1 MFRLNFR
8 NKPNTWPAFVDL
20 FSNLVI
26 ILIFLLIVFVFLWT
40 TTSVFNKK
48 AGVQTIAD
56 LKQMN
61 ADQVAQIKQMTA
73 DNEEAMRLLIQ
84 ARAELLSNQD
94 EIDSKNLSMI
104 DIINAYENEVSKIKA
119 SDDAARREV
128 ADLREQLTQTIA
140 IKDQLAELE
149 EQRRELQEKMQ
160 EQVNL
165 QQELL
170 AAQETE
176 MASQREKL
184 DAQNQQIDAQNKQ
197 MAEQQEKMNAQQ
209 EQMSTQQAKMN
220 EQETEMAKYTAEL
233 QRLNA
238 ALGAA
243 DQQLLAQQVKYIEM
257 SNNLNKALADKV
269 AELQDMRE
277 YQSEF
282 YRAVK
287 TALGDLESIEADG
300 DRFIVQSD
308 ILFPTGAYKLSAAG
322 KKQLR
327 IISAVIKE
335 MENKIPSEIEWII
348 RVDGHTDN
356 KPVVAGN
363 RAYSNNME
371 LSLLRATAVVNELVR
386 DGVQR
391 KRLVPT
397 GFGDMYPFA
406 PNTDKTNMQK
416 NRRIELKLTNK

>member
-56 LKQMN
+56 LKQIN
-61 ADQVAQIKQMTA
+61 AAQVAQINQMNA

-94 EIDSKNLSMI
+94 EIDSQNLSMI
-104 DIINAYENEVSKIKA
+104 DVINAYENEVSKVKA

-128 ADLREQLTQTIA
+128 ASLREQLEQANA
-140 IKDQLAELE
+140 IKEQLAELE
-149 EQRRELQEKMQ
+149 KQRRELQEQMQ
-160 EQVNL
+160 KQVNV
-165 QQELL
+165 QQELIGL
-170 AAQETE
+170 QETE
-176 MASQREKL
+176 MNAQAEKL
-184 DAQNQQIDAQNKQ
+184 
-197 MAEQQEKMNAQQ
+197 NAL
-209 EQMSTQQAKMN
+209 ES
-220 EQETEMAKYTAEL
+220 EMAKYTAEL
-233 QRLNA
+233 ERLNA

-243 DQQLLAQQVKYIEM
+243 DQELLSQQAKYIEM

-287 TALGDLESIEADG
+287 IALGDTESVMADG

-308 ILFPTGAYKLSAAG
+308 ILFPTGSYKLSDAG
-322 KKQLR
+322 KKQLKL
-327 IISAVIKE
+327 ISDVIKD
-335 MENKIPSEIEWII
+335 MEKKIPSDIEWII

-356 KPVVAGN
+356 KPVVPGN

-386 DGVQR
+386 DGVAR

-406 PNTDKTNMQK
+406 PNTDKANMQK

>member
-26 ILIFLLIVFVFLWT
+26 ILIFLLIIFVFLWT

-48 AGVQTIAD
+48 AGVRTIAD

-61 ADQVAQIKQMTA
+61 AEQTAQIRQMNA

-94 EIDSKNLSMI
+94 EIDSQNLSMI
-104 DIINAYENEVSKIKA
+104 DIINAYENEVSKVKA

-128 ADLREQLTQTIA
+128 EALREQLEQTIA
-140 IKDQLAELE
+140 VKEQLAELE
-149 EQRRELQEKMQ
+149 QQRRELQEQMQ
-160 EQVNL
+160 KQVDV
-165 QQELL
+165 QQELIAL
-170 AAQETE
+170 QESE
-176 MASQREKL
+176 MTVQ
-184 DAQNQQIDAQNKQ
+184 QNQIATQL
-197 MAEQQEKMNAQQ
+197 EKMTA
-209 EQMSTQQAKMN
+209 
-220 EQETEMAKYTAEL
+220 QETEMAKYTAEL

-243 DQQLLAQQVKYIEM
+243 DQELLAQQVKYIEM

-287 TALGDLESIEADG
+287 IALGDTESVEADG

-308 ILFPTGAYKLSAAG
+308 ILFPTGSYKLSAAG

-327 IISAVIKE
+327 AIADVIKE
-335 MENKIPSEIEWII
+335 METKIPSDIDWII

-356 KPVVAGN
+356 KPVVPGN
-363 RAYSNNME
+363 RAYSNNMQ
-371 LSLLRATAVVNELVR
+371 LSLLRATAVVNELVH
-386 DGVQR
+386 DGVLK
-391 KRLVPT
+391 KRLVPS

-406 PNTDKTNMQK
+406 PNTDATNMQK

>member
-26 ILIFLLIVFVFLWT
+26 ILIFLLIIFVFLWT

-48 AGVQTIAD
+48 AGVRTIAD

-61 ADQVAQIKQMTA
+61 AEQTAQIKQMNA

-94 EIDSKNLSMI
+94 EIDSQNLSMI
-104 DIINAYENEVSKIKA
+104 DIINAYENEVSKVKA

-128 ADLREQLTQTIA
+128 SALREQLEQTIA
-140 IKDQLAELE
+140 VKEQLAELE
-149 EQRRELQEKMQ
+149 QQRRELQEQMQ
-160 EQVNL
+160 KQVDV
-165 QQELL
+165 QQELIAL
-170 AAQETE
+170 QESEMTAQ
-176 MASQREKL
+176 
-184 DAQNQQIDAQNKQ
+184 QNQIATQL
-197 MAEQQEKMNAQQ
+197 EKMTA
-209 EQMSTQQAKMN
+209 
-220 EQETEMAKYTAEL
+220 QETEMAKYTAEL

-238 ALGAA
+238 ALGVA
-243 DQQLLAQQVKYIEM
+243 DQELLAQQVKYIEM

-287 TALGDLESIEADG
+287 IALGNTESVEADG

-308 ILFPTGAYKLSAAG
+308 ILFPTGSYKLSAAG
-322 KKQLR
+322 KKQLHA
-327 IISAVIKE
+327 IADVIKE
-335 MENKIPSEIEWII
+335 METKIPSDIDWII

-363 RAYSNNME
+363 RAYSNNMQ
-371 LSLLRATAVVNELVR
+371 LSLLRATAVVNELVH
-386 DGVQR
+386 DGVLK
-391 KRLVPT
+391 KRLVPS

-406 PNTDKTNMQK
+406 PNTDATNMQK

>member
-56 LKQMN
+56 LKKIN
-61 ADQVAQIKQMTA
+61 ASQVAQINQMTA

-94 EIDSKNLSMI
+94 EIDSQNLSMI
-104 DIINAYENEVSKIKA
+104 DIINAYENEVSKVKA
-119 SDDAARREV
+119 SDDAAQREV
-128 ADLREQLTQTIA
+128 ANLREQLAQANA

-149 EQRRELQEKMQ
+149 KQRRELQDQMQ
-160 EQVNL
+160 KQVNV
-165 QQELL
+165 QQELIGL
-170 AAQETE
+170 QEPE
-176 MASQREKL
+176 
-184 DAQNQQIDAQNKQ
+184 
-197 MAEQQEKMNAQQ
+197 MNAQA
-209 EQMSTQQAKMN
+209 EKLSAL
-220 EQETEMAKYTAEL
+220 ESEMAKYTAEL
-233 QRLNA
+233 ERLNA

-243 DQQLLAQQVKYIEM
+243 DSELLAQQAKYIEM

-287 TALGDLESIEADG
+287 IALGNTESVTADG

-308 ILFPTGAYKLSAAG
+308 ILFKTGSYRLSDAG
-322 KKQLR
+322 KKQLK
-327 IISAVIKE
+327 IISDVIKE
-335 MENKIPSEIEWII
+335 METKIPSEIEWII

-356 KPVVAGN
+356 KPVVPGN

-371 LSLLRATAVVNELVR
+371 LSLLRATAVVNELVH
-386 DGVQR
+386 DGVAR
-391 KRLVPT
+391 KRLVPS

-406 PNTDKTNMQK
+406 PNTDKANMQK

>member
-56 LKQMN
+56 LKQIN
-61 ADQVAQIKQMTA
+61 AAQVAQINQMNA

-94 EIDSKNLSMI
+94 EIDSQNLSMI
-104 DIINAYENEVSKIKA
+104 DVINAYENEVSKVKA

-128 ADLREQLTQTIA
+128 ASLREQLEQANA
-140 IKDQLAELE
+140 IKEQLAELE
-149 EQRRELQEKMQ
+149 KQRRELQEQMQ
-160 EQVNL
+160 KQVNV
-165 QQELL
+165 QQELIGL
-170 AAQETE
+170 QETE
-176 MASQREKL
+176 MNSQAAKL
-184 DAQNQQIDAQNKQ
+184 SAL
-197 MAEQQEKMNAQQ
+197 E
-209 EQMSTQQAKMN
+209 S
-220 EQETEMAKYTAEL
+220 EMAKYTAEL
-233 QRLNA
+233 ERLNA

-243 DQQLLAQQVKYIEM
+243 DQELLSQQAKYIEM

-287 TALGDLESIEADG
+287 IALGDTESVMADG

-308 ILFPTGAYKLSAAG
+308 ILFPTGSYKLSDAG
-322 KKQLR
+322 EKQLK
-327 IISAVIKE
+327 IISDVIKE
-335 MENKIPSEIEWII
+335 METKIPSEIEWII

-356 KPVVAGN
+356 KPVVPGN

-371 LSLLRATAVVNELVR
+371 LSLLRATAVVNELVH
-386 DGVQR
+386 DGVAR

-406 PNTDKTNMQK
+406 PNTDKANMQK

>member
-56 LKQMN
+56 LKQIN
-61 ADQVAQIKQMTA
+61 AAQVAQINQMNA

-94 EIDSKNLSMI
+94 EIDSQNLSMI
-104 DIINAYENEVSKIKA
+104 DVINAYENEVSKVKA

-128 ADLREQLTQTIA
+128 ASLREQLEQANA
-140 IKDQLAELE
+140 IKEQLAELE
-149 EQRRELQEKMQ
+149 KQRRELQEQMQ
-160 EQVNL
+160 KQVNV
-165 QQELL
+165 QQELIGL
-170 AAQETE
+170 QE
-176 MASQREKL
+176 S
-184 DAQNQQIDAQNKQ
+184 
-197 MAEQQEKMNAQQ
+197 
-209 EQMSTQQAKMN
+209 
-220 EQETEMAKYTAEL
+220 EMAKYTAEL
-233 QRLNA
+233 ERLNA

-243 DQQLLAQQVKYIEM
+243 DQELLAQQVKYIEM

-287 TALGDLESIEADG
+287 IALGDTESVMADG

-308 ILFPTGAYKLSAAG
+308 ILFPTGSYKLSDAG
-322 KKQLR
+322 KKQLKL
-327 IISAVIKE
+327 ISDVIKD
-335 MENKIPSEIEWII
+335 MEKKIPSDIEWII

-356 KPVVAGN
+356 KPVVPGN

-386 DGVQR
+386 DGVAR

-406 PNTDKTNMQK
+406 PNTDKANMQK

>member
-48 AGVQTIAD
+48 AGVRTIAD

-61 ADQVAQIKQMTA
+61 AEQTAQIKQMNA

-94 EIDSKNLSMI
+94 EIDSQNLSMI
-104 DIINAYENEVSKIKA
+104 DIINAYENEVSKVKA

-128 ADLREQLTQTIA
+128 EALREQLEQTIA
-140 IKDQLAELE
+140 IKEQLAELE
-149 EQRRELQEKMQ
+149 QQRRELQEQMQ
-160 EQVNL
+160 KQVDV
-165 QQELL
+165 QQELIAL
-170 AAQETE
+170 QESEMTAQ
-176 MASQREKL
+176 
-184 DAQNQQIDAQNKQ
+184 QNQIATQL
-197 MAEQQEKMNAQQ
+197 EKMTA
-209 EQMSTQQAKMN
+209 
-220 EQETEMAKYTAEL
+220 QETEMAKYTAEL

-243 DQQLLAQQVKYIEM
+243 DQELLAQQVKYIEM

-287 TALGDLESIEADG
+287 IALGDTESVEADG

-308 ILFPTGAYKLSAAG
+308 ILFPTGSYKLSAAG

-327 IISAVIKE
+327 AIADVIKE
-335 MENKIPSEIEWII
+335 METKIPSDIDWII

-356 KPVVAGN
+356 KPVVPGN
-363 RAYSNNME
+363 RAYSNNMQ
-371 LSLLRATAVVNELVR
+371 LSLLRATAVVNELVH
-386 DGVQR
+386 DGVLK
-391 KRLVPT
+391 KRLVPS

-406 PNTDKTNMQK
+406 PNTDATNMQK

>member
-48 AGVQTIAD
+48 AGVRTIAD

-61 ADQVAQIKQMTA
+61 AEQTAQIKQMNA

-94 EIDSKNLSMI
+94 EIDSQNLSMI
-104 DIINAYENEVSKIKA
+104 DIINAYENEVSKVKA

-128 ADLREQLTQTIA
+128 SALREQLEQTIA
-140 IKDQLAELE
+140 IKEQLAELE
-149 EQRRELQEKMQ
+149 QQRRELQEQMQ
-160 EQVNL
+160 KQVDV
-165 QQELL
+165 QQELIAL
-170 AAQETE
+170 QESEMTAQ
-176 MASQREKL
+176 
-184 DAQNQQIDAQNKQ
+184 QNQIATQL
-197 MAEQQEKMNAQQ
+197 EKMTA
-209 EQMSTQQAKMN
+209 
-220 EQETEMAKYTAEL
+220 QETEMAKYTAEL

-243 DQQLLAQQVKYIEM
+243 DQELLAQQVKYIEM

-287 TALGDLESIEADG
+287 IALGDTESVEADG

-308 ILFPTGAYKLSAAG
+308 ILFPTGSYKLSTAG
-322 KKQLR
+322 KKQLHA
-327 IISAVIKE
+327 IADVIKE
-335 MENKIPSEIEWII
+335 METKIPSDIDWII

-363 RAYSNNME
+363 RAYSNNMQ
-371 LSLLRATAVVNELVR
+371 LSLLRATAVVNELVH
-386 DGVQR
+386 DGVLK
-391 KRLVPT
+391 KRLVPS

-406 PNTDKTNMQK
+406 PNTDATNMQK

>member
-56 LKQMN
+56 LKKIN
-61 ADQVAQIKQMTA
+61 ASQVAQINQMNA

-94 EIDSKNLSMI
+94 EIDSQNLSMI
-104 DIINAYENEVSKIKA
+104 DVINAYENEVSKVKA

-128 ADLREQLTQTIA
+128 AALREQLAQANA

-149 EQRRELQEKMQ
+149 KQRRELQDKMQ
-160 EQVNL
+160 KQVNV
-165 QQELL
+165 QQELIGL
-170 AAQETE
+170 QESEMNSQAA
-176 MASQREKL
+176 KL
-184 DAQNQQIDAQNKQ
+184 
-197 MAEQQEKMNAQQ
+197 NAL
-209 EQMSTQQAKMN
+209 ES
-220 EQETEMAKYTAEL
+220 EMAKYTAEL
-233 QRLNA
+233 ERLNA

-243 DQQLLAQQVKYIEM
+243 DGELLAQQAKYIEM

-287 TALGDLESIEADG
+287 IALGNTESVTEDG

-308 ILFPTGAYKLSAAG
+308 ILFKTGSYRLSDAG
-322 KKQLR
+322 KKQLK
-327 IISAVIKE
+327 IISNVIKE
-335 MENKIPSEIEWII
+335 METKIPSEIEWII

-356 KPVVAGN
+356 KPVVPGN

-386 DGVQR
+386 DGVAR
-391 KRLVPT
+391 KRLVPS

-406 PNTDKTNMQK
+406 PNTDKANMQK

>member
-56 LKQMN
+56 LKQIN
-61 ADQVAQIKQMTA
+61 AAQVAQINQMNA

-94 EIDSKNLSMI
+94 EIDSQNLSMI
-104 DIINAYENEVSKIKA
+104 DVINAYENEVSKVKA

-128 ADLREQLTQTIA
+128 ASLREQLEQANA
-140 IKDQLAELE
+140 IKEQLAELE
-149 EQRRELQEKMQ
+149 KQRRELQEQMQ
-160 EQVNL
+160 KQVNV
-165 QQELL
+165 QQELIGL
-170 AAQETE
+170 QE
-176 MASQREKL
+176 S
-184 DAQNQQIDAQNKQ
+184 
-197 MAEQQEKMNAQQ
+197 
-209 EQMSTQQAKMN
+209 
-220 EQETEMAKYTAEL
+220 EMAKYTAEL
-233 QRLNA
+233 ERLNA

-243 DQQLLAQQVKYIEM
+243 DQELLAQQVKYIEM
-257 SNNLNKALADKV
+257 SNSLNKALADKV

-287 TALGDLESIEADG
+287 IALGDTESVTADG

-308 ILFPTGAYKLSAAG
+308 ILFPTGSYRLSDAG
-322 KKQLR
+322 KKQLKL
-327 IISAVIKE
+327 ISDVIRD
-335 MENKIPSEIEWII
+335 MEKKIPSDIEWII

-356 KPVVAGN
+356 KPVVPGN

-371 LSLLRATAVVNELVR
+371 LSLLRATAVVNELVKN
-386 DGVQR
+386 GVER

-397 GFGDMYPFA
+397 GFGDMYPFV
-406 PNTDKTNMQK
+406 PNTDKANMQK

>member
-61 ADQVAQIKQMTA
+61 AEQTAQIKQMNA

-94 EIDSKNLSMI
+94 EIDSQNLSMI
-104 DIINAYENEVSKIKA
+104 DIINAYENEVSKVKA

-128 ADLREQLTQTIA
+128 SALREQLEQTIA
-140 IKDQLAELE
+140 IKEQLAELE
-149 EQRRELQEKMQ
+149 QQRRELQEQMQ
-160 EQVNL
+160 KQVDV
-165 QQELL
+165 QQELIAL
-170 AAQETE
+170 QESEMTAQ
-176 MASQREKL
+176 
-184 DAQNQQIDAQNKQ
+184 QNQIATQL
-197 MAEQQEKMNAQQ
+197 EKMTA
-209 EQMSTQQAKMN
+209 
-220 EQETEMAKYTAEL
+220 QETEMAKYTAEL

-243 DQQLLAQQVKYIEM
+243 DQELLAQQVKYIEM

-287 TALGDLESIEADG
+287 IALGDTESVEADG

-308 ILFPTGAYKLSAAG
+308 ILFPTGSYKLSAAG

-327 IISAVIKE
+327 AIADVIKE
-335 MENKIPSEIEWII
+335 METKIPSDIDWII

-363 RAYSNNME
+363 RAYSNNMQ
-371 LSLLRATAVVNELVR
+371 LSLLRATAVVNELVH
-386 DGVQR
+386 DGVLK
-391 KRLVPT
+391 KRLVPS

-406 PNTDKTNMQK
+406 PNTDATNMQK

>member
-56 LKQMN
+56 LKQIN
-61 ADQVAQIKQMTA
+61 AAQVAQINQMNA

-94 EIDSKNLSMI
+94 EIDSQNLSMI
-104 DIINAYENEVSKIKA
+104 DVINAYENEVSKVKA

-128 ADLREQLTQTIA
+128 ASLREQLEQANA
-140 IKDQLAELE
+140 IKEQLAELE
-149 EQRRELQEKMQ
+149 KQRRELQEQMQ
-160 EQVNL
+160 KQVNV
-165 QQELL
+165 QQELIGL
-170 AAQETE
+170 QESEMNSQAA
-176 MASQREKL
+176 KL
-184 DAQNQQIDAQNKQ
+184 SAL
-197 MAEQQEKMNAQQ
+197 E
-209 EQMSTQQAKMN
+209 S
-220 EQETEMAKYTAEL
+220 EMAKYTAEL
-233 QRLNA
+233 ERLNA

-243 DQQLLAQQVKYIEM
+243 DQELLSQQAKYIEM

-287 TALGDLESIEADG
+287 IALGDTESVMADG

-308 ILFPTGAYKLSAAG
+308 ILFKTGSYRLSDAG
-322 KKQLR
+322 KKQLK
-327 IISAVIKE
+327 IISDVIRD
-335 MENKIPSEIEWII
+335 MEKKIPSDIEWII

-356 KPVVAGN
+356 KPVVPGN

-386 DGVQR
+386 DGVAR

-406 PNTDKTNMQK
+406 PNTDKANMQK

>member
-56 LKQMN
+56 LKQIN
-61 ADQVAQIKQMTA
+61 AAQVAQINQMNA

-94 EIDSKNLSMI
+94 EIDSQNLSMI
-104 DIINAYENEVSKIKA
+104 DVINAYENEVSKVKA

-128 ADLREQLTQTIA
+128 ASLREQLEQANA
-140 IKDQLAELE
+140 IKEQLAELE
-149 EQRRELQEKMQ
+149 KQRRELQEQMQ
-160 EQVNL
+160 KQVDV
-165 QQELL
+165 QQELIGL
-170 AAQETE
+170 QESEMNAQAEKLNALETE
-176 MASQREKL
+176 MS
-184 DAQNQQIDAQNKQ
+184 
-197 MAEQQEKMNAQQ
+197 
-209 EQMSTQQAKMN
+209 
-220 EQETEMAKYTAEL
+220 KYTAEL
-233 QRLNA
+233 ERLNA

-243 DQQLLAQQVKYIEM
+243 DQELLSQQAKYIEM

-287 TALGDLESIEADG
+287 IALGDTESVMADG

-308 ILFPTGAYKLSAAG
+308 ILFPTGSYKLSDAG
-322 KKQLR
+322 KKQLKL
-327 IISAVIKE
+327 ISDVIKD
-335 MENKIPSEIEWII
+335 MEKKIPSDIEWII

-356 KPVVAGN
+356 KPVVPGN

-386 DGVQR
+386 DGVAR

-406 PNTDKTNMQK
+406 PNTDKANMQK

>member
-56 LKQMN
+56 LKQIN
-61 ADQVAQIKQMTA
+61 AAQVAQINQMNA

-94 EIDSKNLSMI
+94 EIDSQNLSMI
-104 DIINAYENEVSKIKA
+104 DVINAYENEVSKVKA

-128 ADLREQLTQTIA
+128 ASLREQLEQANA
-140 IKDQLAELE
+140 IKEQLAELE
-149 EQRRELQEKMQ
+149 KQRRELQDKMQ
-160 EQVNL
+160 KQVDV
-165 QQELL
+165 QQELIGL
-170 AAQETE
+170 QE
-176 MASQREKL
+176 S
-184 DAQNQQIDAQNKQ
+184 
-197 MAEQQEKMNAQQ
+197 
-209 EQMSTQQAKMN
+209 
-220 EQETEMAKYTAEL
+220 EMAKYTAEL
-233 QRLNA
+233 ERLNA

-243 DQQLLAQQVKYIEM
+243 DQELLSQQAKYIEM
-257 SNNLNKALADKV
+257 SNSLNKALADKV

-287 TALGDLESIEADG
+287 IALGDTESVTADG

-308 ILFPTGAYKLSAAG
+308 ILFPTGSYRLSDAG
-322 KKQLR
+322 KKQLK
-327 IISAVIKE
+327 IISDVIRD
-335 MENKIPSEIEWII
+335 MEKKIPSDIEWII

-356 KPVVAGN
+356 KPVVPGN

-386 DGVQR
+386 DGVAR

-406 PNTDKTNMQK
+406 PNTDKANMQK

>member
-56 LKQMN
+56 LKQIN
-61 ADQVAQIKQMTA
+61 AAQVAQINQMNA

-94 EIDSKNLSMI
+94 EIDSQNLSMI
-104 DIINAYENEVSKIKA
+104 DVINAYENEVSKVKA

-128 ADLREQLTQTIA
+128 ASLREQLEQANA
-140 IKDQLAELE
+140 IKEQLAELE
-149 EQRRELQEKMQ
+149 KQRRELQEQMQ
-160 EQVNL
+160 KQVDV
-165 QQELL
+165 QQELIGL
-170 AAQETE
+170 QESE
-176 MASQREKL
+176 
-184 DAQNQQIDAQNKQ
+184 
-197 MAEQQEKMNAQQ
+197 MNAQA
-209 EQMSTQQAKMN
+209 EKLNALESEMS
-220 EQETEMAKYTAEL
+220 KYTAEL
-233 QRLNA
+233 ERLNA

-243 DQQLLAQQVKYIEM
+243 DQELLSQQAKYIEM

-287 TALGDLESIEADG
+287 IALGDTESVMAEG

-308 ILFPTGAYKLSAAG
+308 ILFPTGSYRLSDAG
-322 KKQLR
+322 KKQLKLV
-327 IISAVIKE
+327 SDVIKD
-335 MENKIPSEIEWII
+335 MEKKIPSDIEWII

-356 KPVVAGN
+356 KPVVPGN

-371 LSLLRATAVVNELVR
+371 LSLLRATAVVNELVH
-386 DGVQR
+386 DGVAR
-391 KRLVPT
+391 KRLVPS

-406 PNTDKTNMQK
+406 PNTDKANMQK

>member
-48 AGVQTIAD
+48 AGVRTIAD

-61 ADQVAQIKQMTA
+61 AEQTAQIKQMNA

-94 EIDSKNLSMI
+94 EIDSQNLSMI
-104 DIINAYENEVSKIKA
+104 DIINAYENEVSKVKA
-119 SDDAARREV
+119 SDDAARREIES
-128 ADLREQLTQTIA
+128 LREQLEQTIA
-140 IKDQLAELE
+140 VKEELAELE
-149 EQRRELQEKMQ
+149 QQRRELQEQMQ
-160 EQVNL
+160 KQVDV
-165 QQELL
+165 QQELIAL
-170 AAQETE
+170 QESEMTAQQNQIAAQ
-176 MASQREKL
+176 L
-184 DAQNQQIDAQNKQ
+184 
-197 MAEQQEKMNAQQ
+197 EKMTA
-209 EQMSTQQAKMN
+209 
-220 EQETEMAKYTAEL
+220 QETEMAKYTAEL

-243 DQQLLAQQVKYIEM
+243 DQELLAQQVKYIEM

-287 TALGDLESIEADG
+287 IALGDTESIEADG

-308 ILFPTGAYKLSAAG
+308 ILFPTGSYKLSAAG

-327 IISAVIKE
+327 AIADVIKE
-335 MENKIPSEIEWII
+335 METKIPSDIDWII

-356 KPVVAGN
+356 KPVVPGN
-363 RAYSNNME
+363 RAYSNNMQ
-371 LSLLRATAVVNELVR
+371 LSLLRATAVVNELVH
-386 DGVQR
+386 DGVLK
-391 KRLVPT
+391 KRLVPS

-406 PNTDKTNMQK
+406 PNTDATNMQK

>member
-56 LKQMN
+56 LKQIN
-61 ADQVAQIKQMTA
+61 AAQVAQINQMNA

-94 EIDSKNLSMI
+94 EIDSQNLSMI
-104 DIINAYENEVSKIKA
+104 DVINAYENEVSKVKA

-128 ADLREQLTQTIA
+128 ASLREQLEQA
-140 IKDQLAELE
+140 NAVKEQLAELE
-149 EQRRELQEKMQ
+149 KQRRELQDKMQ
-160 EQVNL
+160 KQVDV
-165 QQELL
+165 QQELIGL
-170 AAQETE
+170 QE
-176 MASQREKL
+176 S
-184 DAQNQQIDAQNKQ
+184 
-197 MAEQQEKMNAQQ
+197 
-209 EQMSTQQAKMN
+209 
-220 EQETEMAKYTAEL
+220 EMAKYTAEL
-233 QRLNA
+233 ERLNA

-243 DQQLLAQQVKYIEM
+243 DQELLSQQAKYIEM
-257 SNNLNKALADKV
+257 SNSLNKALADKV

-287 TALGDLESIEADG
+287 IALGDTESVMADG

-308 ILFPTGAYKLSAAG
+308 ILFPTGSYRLSDAG
-322 KKQLR
+322 KKQLK
-327 IISAVIKE
+327 IISDVIRD
-335 MENKIPSEIEWII
+335 MEKKIPSDIEWII

-356 KPVVAGN
+356 KPVVPGN

-386 DGVQR
+386 DGVAR

-406 PNTDKTNMQK
+406 PNTDKANMQK

>member
-1 MFRLNFR
+1 MFKLNFR

-26 ILIFLLIVFVFLWT
+26 ILIFLLIIFVFLWT

-48 AGVQTIAD
+48 AGVKTIAE

-61 ADQVAQIKQMTA
+61 IEQTAQINQMNA

-94 EIDSKNLSMI
+94 EIDSQNLSMI
-104 DIINAYENEVSKIKA
+104 DVINAYENEVSKVKA

-128 ADLREQLTQTIA
+128 ASLREQLDQANA
-140 IKDQLAELE
+140 IKEQLAELE
-149 EQRRELQEKMQ
+149 VQRRELQEQMQ
-160 EQVNL
+160 KQVDV
-165 QQELL
+165 QQELIGL
-170 AAQETE
+170 QESEMNAQAEKMTALETE
-176 MASQREKL
+176 MSKY
-184 DAQNQQIDAQNKQ
+184 
-197 MAEQQEKMNAQQ
+197 
-209 EQMSTQQAKMN
+209 T
-220 EQETEMAKYTAEL
+220 TEMK
-233 QRLNA
+233 RLNA
-238 ALGAA
+238 ALAKA
-243 DQQLLAQQVKYIEM
+243 DQDLSDQKAKYIEM

-287 TALGDLESIEADG
+287 IALGDTESVMADG

-308 ILFPTGAYKLSAAG
+308 ILFKTGSYKLSDAG
-322 KKQLR
+322 KKQLK
-327 IISAVIKE
+327 IISNVIKE
-335 MENKIPSEIEWII
+335 METKIPSDIEWII

-356 KPVVAGN
+356 KPVVYGN

-386 DGVQR
+386 DGVAR

>member
-56 LKQMN
+56 LKQIN
-61 ADQVAQIKQMTA
+61 AAQVAQINQMNA

-94 EIDSKNLSMI
+94 EIDSQNLSMI
-104 DIINAYENEVSKIKA
+104 DVINAYENEVSKVKA

-128 ADLREQLTQTIA
+128 ANLREQLAQANA
-140 IKDQLAELE
+140 IKEQLAELE
-149 EQRRELQEKMQ
+149 KQRRELQEQMQ
-160 EQVNL
+160 KQVNV
-165 QQELL
+165 QQELIGL
-170 AAQETE
+170 QETE
-176 MASQREKL
+176 MNAQAEKL
-184 DAQNQQIDAQNKQ
+184 
-197 MAEQQEKMNAQQ
+197 NAL
-209 EQMSTQQAKMN
+209 ES
-220 EQETEMAKYTAEL
+220 EMAKYTAEL
-233 QRLNA
+233 ERLNA

-243 DQQLLAQQVKYIEM
+243 DQELLSQQAKYIEM

-287 TALGDLESIEADG
+287 IALGDTESVMAEG

-308 ILFPTGAYKLSAAG
+308 ILFPTGSYRLSAAG
-322 KKQLR
+322 KKQLKLV
-327 IISAVIKE
+327 SDVIKD
-335 MENKIPSEIEWII
+335 MEKKIPSDIEWII

-356 KPVVAGN
+356 KPVVPGN

-386 DGVQR
+386 DGVAR

-406 PNTDKTNMQK
+406 PNTDKANMQK

>member
-8 NKPNTWPAFVDL
+8 DKTNTWPAFVDL

-56 LKQMN
+56 LKQIN
-61 ADQVAQIKQMTA
+61 AAQSEQIRQMRA
-73 DNEEAMRLLIQ
+73 DDEEAMRLLVQ
-84 ARAELLSNQD
+84 ARASLESFQNDLDNKELSI
-94 EIDSKNLSMI
+94 IDLI
-104 DIINAYENEVSKIKA
+104 TAYENEVSKVKA
-119 SDDAARREV
+119 SDKAAQREV
-128 ADLREQLTQTIA
+128 ESLRAQLNAAIA
-140 IKDQLAELE
+140 AK
-149 EQRRELQEKMQ
+149 EKMAEIEQERRVIQ
-160 EQVNL
+160 EQM
-165 QQELL
+165 QAQM
-170 AAQETE
+170 AAQ
-176 MASQREKL
+176 RDKL
-184 DAQNQQIDAQNKQ
+184 DAQEEQMVQMRVQMTESLNAQAEKMKTQ
-197 MAEQQEKMNAQQ
+197 EVKMAE
-209 EQMSTQQAKMN
+209 
-220 EQETEMAKYTAEL
+220 YTAEL
-233 QRLNA
+233 ERLNA

-243 DQQLLAQQVKYIEM
+243 DRELLSQQVKYIEM

-287 TALGDLESIEADG
+287 IALGDTQSILADG

-308 ILFPTGAYKLSAAG
+308 ILFPTGSYKLSAEG

-327 IISAVIKE
+327 LVSHAIKE
-335 MENKIPSEIEWII
+335 MQEKIPGNIDWII

-356 KPVVAGN
+356 KPVVPGN

-386 DGVQR
+386 DGVER

-406 PNTDKTNMQK
+406 PNTTKANMQQ

>member
-56 LKQMN
+56 LKQIN
-61 ADQVAQIKQMTA
+61 AAQVAQINQMNA

-94 EIDSKNLSMI
+94 EIDSQNLSMI
-104 DIINAYENEVSKIKA
+104 DVINAYENEVSKVKA

-128 ADLREQLTQTIA
+128 AALREQLEQANA
-140 IKDQLAELE
+140 IKEQLAELE
-149 EQRRELQEKMQ
+149 MQRRELQEQMQ
-160 EQVNL
+160 KQVNV
-165 QQELL
+165 QQELIGL
-170 AAQETE
+170 QESE
-176 MASQREKL
+176 
-184 DAQNQQIDAQNKQ
+184 
-197 MAEQQEKMNAQQ
+197 MNAQA
-209 EQMSTQQAKMN
+209 EKLNALES
-220 EQETEMAKYTAEL
+220 EMAKYTAEL
-233 QRLNA
+233 ERLNA

-243 DQQLLAQQVKYIEM
+243 DQELLSQQAKYIEM
-257 SNNLNKALADKV
+257 SNNLNKALADKI

-287 TALGDLESIEADG
+287 IALGDTESVMADG

-308 ILFPTGAYKLSAAG
+308 ILFPTGSYKLSDAG
-322 KKQLR
+322 KKQLKL
-327 IISAVIKE
+327 ISDVIGD
-335 MENKIPSEIEWII
+335 MEKKIPSDIEWII

-356 KPVVAGN
+356 KPVVPGN

-386 DGVQR
+386 DGVAR
-391 KRLVPT
+391 KRLVPS

-406 PNTDKTNMQK
+406 PNTDKANMQK

>member
-56 LKQMN
+56 LKQIN
-61 ADQVAQIKQMTA
+61 AAQVAQINQMNA

-94 EIDSKNLSMI
+94 EIDSQNLSMI
-104 DIINAYENEVSKIKA
+104 DVINAYENEVSKVKA

-128 ADLREQLTQTIA
+128 ASLREQLEQA
-140 IKDQLAELE
+140 NAVKEQLAELE
-149 EQRRELQEKMQ
+149 KQRRELQDKMQ
-160 EQVNL
+160 KQVDV
-165 QQELL
+165 QQELIGL
-170 AAQETE
+170 QE
-176 MASQREKL
+176 S
-184 DAQNQQIDAQNKQ
+184 
-197 MAEQQEKMNAQQ
+197 
-209 EQMSTQQAKMN
+209 
-220 EQETEMAKYTAEL
+220 EMAKYTAEL
-233 QRLNA
+233 ERLNA

-243 DQQLLAQQVKYIEM
+243 DQELLSQQAKYIEM
-257 SNNLNKALADKV
+257 SNSLNKALADKV

-287 TALGDLESIEADG
+287 IALGDTESVTADG

-308 ILFPTGAYKLSAAG
+308 ILFPTGSYRLSDAG
-322 KKQLR
+322 KKQLK
-327 IISAVIKE
+327 IISDVIRD
-335 MENKIPSEIEWII
+335 MEKKIPSDIEWII

-356 KPVVAGN
+356 KPVVPGN

-386 DGVQR
+386 DGVAR

-406 PNTDKTNMQK
+406 PNTDKANMQK

>member
-56 LKQMN
+56 LKQIN
-61 ADQVAQIKQMTA
+61 AAQVAQINQMNA

-94 EIDSKNLSMI
+94 EIDSQNLSMI
-104 DIINAYENEVSKIKA
+104 DVINAYENEVSKVKA

-128 ADLREQLTQTIA
+128 ASLREQLEQANA
-140 IKDQLAELE
+140 IKEQLAELE
-149 EQRRELQEKMQ
+149 KQRRELQEQMQ
-160 EQVNL
+160 KQVDV
-165 QQELL
+165 QQELIGL
-170 AAQETE
+170 QESE
-176 MASQREKL
+176 MASQQNQIAAQMEKL
-184 DAQNQQIDAQNKQ
+184 
-197 MAEQQEKMNAQQ
+197 NAL
-209 EQMSTQQAKMN
+209 ES
-220 EQETEMAKYTAEL
+220 EMAKYTAEL
-233 QRLNA
+233 ERLNA

-243 DQQLLAQQVKYIEM
+243 DAELLVQEAKYIEM

-287 TALGDLESIEADG
+287 IALGDTESVMADG

-308 ILFPTGAYKLSAAG
+308 ILFPTGSYKLSDAG
-322 KKQLR
+322 KKQLKL
-327 IISAVIKE
+327 ISDVIGD
-335 MENKIPSEIEWII
+335 MEKKIPSDIEWII

-356 KPVVAGN
+356 KPVVYGN

-386 DGVQR
+386 DGVAR

-397 GFGDMYPFA
+397 GFGDMYLFA
-406 PNTDKTNMQK
+406 PNTDKANMQK

>member
-56 LKQMN
+56 LKQIN
-61 ADQVAQIKQMTA
+61 AAQVAQINQMNA

-94 EIDSKNLSMI
+94 EIDSQNLSMI
-104 DIINAYENEVSKIKA
+104 DVINAYENEVSKVKA

-128 ADLREQLTQTIA
+128 ASLREQLEQANA
-140 IKDQLAELE
+140 IKEQLAELE
-149 EQRRELQEKMQ
+149 KQRRELQEQMQ
-160 EQVNL
+160 KQVDV
-165 QQELL
+165 QQELIGL
-170 AAQETE
+170 QESEMNAQAEKLNALETE
-176 MASQREKL
+176 MS
-184 DAQNQQIDAQNKQ
+184 
-197 MAEQQEKMNAQQ
+197 
-209 EQMSTQQAKMN
+209 
-220 EQETEMAKYTAEL
+220 KYTAEL
-233 QRLNA
+233 ERLNA

-243 DQQLLAQQVKYIEM
+243 DQELLSQQAKYIEM

-287 TALGDLESIEADG
+287 IALGDTESVMADG

-308 ILFPTGAYKLSAAG
+308 FLFPTGSYKLSDAG
-322 KKQLR
+322 KKQLKL
-327 IISAVIKE
+327 ISDVIKD
-335 MENKIPSEIEWII
+335 MEKKIPSDIEWII

-356 KPVVAGN
+356 KPVVPGN

-386 DGVQR
+386 DGVAR

-406 PNTDKTNMQK
+406 PNTDKANMQK

>member
-56 LKQMN
+56 LKQIN
-61 ADQVAQIKQMTA
+61 AAQVAQINQMNA

-94 EIDSKNLSMI
+94 EIDSQNLSMI
-104 DIINAYENEVSKIKA
+104 DVINAYENEVSKVKA

-128 ADLREQLTQTIA
+128 ASLREQLEQANA
-140 IKDQLAELE
+140 IKEQLAELE
-149 EQRRELQEKMQ
+149 KQRRELQEQMQ
-160 EQVNL
+160 KQVNV
-165 QQELL
+165 QQELIGL
-170 AAQETE
+170 QETE
-176 MASQREKL
+176 MNAQAEKL
-184 DAQNQQIDAQNKQ
+184 
-197 MAEQQEKMNAQQ
+197 NAL
-209 EQMSTQQAKMN
+209 ES
-220 EQETEMAKYTAEL
+220 EMAKYTAEL
-233 QRLNA
+233 ERLNA

-243 DQQLLAQQVKYIEM
+243 DQELLSQQAKYIEM

-287 TALGDLESIEADG
+287 IALGDTESVMAEG

-308 ILFPTGAYKLSAAG
+308 ILFPTGSYRLSDAG
-322 KKQLR
+322 KKQLKL
-327 IISAVIKE
+327 ISDVIKD
-335 MENKIPSEIEWII
+335 MEKKIPSDIEWII

-356 KPVVAGN
+356 KPVVPGN

-386 DGVQR
+386 DGVAR

-406 PNTDKTNMQK
+406 PNTDKANMQK

>member
-48 AGVQTIAD
+48 AGVRTIAD

-61 ADQVAQIKQMTA
+61 AEQTAQIKQMNA

-94 EIDSKNLSMI
+94 EIDSQNLSMI
-104 DIINAYENEVSKIKA
+104 DIINAYENEVSKVKA

-128 ADLREQLTQTIA
+128 SALREQLEQTIA
-140 IKDQLAELE
+140 IKEQLAELE
-149 EQRRELQEKMQ
+149 QQRRELQEQMQ
-160 EQVNL
+160 KQVDV
-165 QQELL
+165 QQELIAL
-170 AAQETE
+170 QESEMTAQ
-176 MASQREKL
+176 
-184 DAQNQQIDAQNKQ
+184 QNQIATQL
-197 MAEQQEKMNAQQ
+197 EKMTA
-209 EQMSTQQAKMN
+209 
-220 EQETEMAKYTAEL
+220 QETEMAKYTAEL

-243 DQQLLAQQVKYIEM
+243 DQELLAQQVKYIEM

-287 TALGDLESIEADG
+287 IALGNTESVEADG

-308 ILFPTGAYKLSAAG
+308 ILFPTGSYKLSAAG

-327 IISAVIKE
+327 AIADVIKE
-335 MENKIPSEIEWII
+335 METKIPSDIDWII

-363 RAYSNNME
+363 RAYSNNMQ
-371 LSLLRATAVVNELVR
+371 LSLLRATAVVNELVH
-386 DGVQR
+386 DGVLK
-391 KRLVPT
+391 KRLVPS

-406 PNTDKTNMQK
+406 PNTDATNMQK

>member
-1 MFRLNFR
+1 M
-8 NKPNTWPAFVDL
+8 
-20 FSNLVI
+20 
-26 ILIFLLIVFVFLWT
+26 LIVFVFLWT
-40 TTSVFNKK
+40 TTSVFNKRN
-48 AGVQTIAD
+48 GVKTIAE

-61 ADQVAQIKQMTA
+61 IEQTAQINQMTA

-94 EIDSKNLSMI
+94 ELDSKNLSMI
-104 DIINAYENEVSKIKA
+104 DIITAYENEVSKVKS

-128 ADLREQLTQTIA
+128 AELREQLAQTTA
-140 IKDQLAELE
+140 IKEQLVELE
-149 EQRRELQEKMQ
+149 QQRSILQEKMQ
-160 EQVNL
+160 KQVNV
-165 QQELL
+165 QQEL
-170 AAQETE
+170 
-176 MASQREKL
+176 
-184 DAQNQQIDAQNKQ
+184 IDAQ
-197 MAEQQEKMNAQQ
+197 E
-209 EQMSTQQAKMN
+209 S
-220 EQETEMAKYTAEL
+220 EMAKYTSEL
-233 QRLNA
+233 KRLNA
-238 ALGAA
+238 ALTNA
-243 DQQLLAQQVKYIEM
+243 DKELLSQQVKYIEM
-257 SNNLNKALADKV
+257 SNKLNKALADKV

-287 TALGDLESIEADG
+287 IALGDTESIEVDG

-308 ILFPTGAYKLSAAG
+308 ILFPTGSYKLSTEG

-327 IISAVIKE
+327 LVSNVIKE
-335 MENKIPSEIEWII
+335 MEMKIPSDIEWII

-356 KPVVAGN
+356 KPVVPGN

-386 DGVQR
+386 DGVQS

-397 GFGDMYPFA
+397 GFGDMYPFV
-406 PNTDKTNMQK
+406 PNTTKANMQK

>member
-56 LKQMN
+56 LKKIN
-61 ADQVAQIKQMTA
+61 AAQVAQINQMNA

-94 EIDSKNLSMI
+94 EIDSQNLSMI
-104 DIINAYENEVSKIKA
+104 DIINAYENEVSKVKA
-119 SDDAARREV
+119 SDDAAQREV
-128 ADLREQLTQTIA
+128 ANLREQLAQANA

-149 EQRRELQEKMQ
+149 KQRRELQDQMQ
-160 EQVNL
+160 KQVNV
-165 QQELL
+165 QQELIGL
-170 AAQETE
+170 QESEMNSQAA
-176 MASQREKL
+176 KL
-184 DAQNQQIDAQNKQ
+184 SAL
-197 MAEQQEKMNAQQ
+197 E
-209 EQMSTQQAKMN
+209 S
-220 EQETEMAKYTAEL
+220 EMAKYTAEL
-233 QRLNA
+233 
-238 ALGAA
+238 
-243 DQQLLAQQVKYIEM
+243 LAQQAKYIEM

-287 TALGDLESIEADG
+287 IALGNTESVTADG

-308 ILFPTGAYKLSAAG
+308 ILFKTGSYRLSDAG
-322 KKQLR
+322 KKQLK
-327 IISAVIKE
+327 IISDVIKE
-335 MENKIPSEIEWII
+335 METKIPSEIEWII

-356 KPVVAGN
+356 KPVVPGN

-371 LSLLRATAVVNELVR
+371 LSLLRATAVVNELVH
-386 DGVQR
+386 DGVAR
-391 KRLVPT
+391 KRLVPS

-406 PNTDKTNMQK
+406 PNTDKANMQK

>member
-26 ILIFLLIVFVFLWT
+26 ILIFLLIIFVFLWT

-48 AGVQTIAD
+48 AGVRTIAD

-61 ADQVAQIKQMTA
+61 AEQTAQIKQMNA

-94 EIDSKNLSMI
+94 EIDSQNLSMI
-104 DIINAYENEVSKIKA
+104 DIINAYENEVSKVKA

-128 ADLREQLTQTIA
+128 SALREQLEQTIA
-140 IKDQLAELE
+140 VKEQLAELE
-149 EQRRELQEKMQ
+149 QQRRELQEQMQ
-160 EQVNL
+160 KQVDV
-165 QQELL
+165 QQELIAL
-170 AAQETE
+170 QESEMTAQ
-176 MASQREKL
+176 
-184 DAQNQQIDAQNKQ
+184 QNQIATQL
-197 MAEQQEKMNAQQ
+197 EKMTA
-209 EQMSTQQAKMN
+209 
-220 EQETEMAKYTAEL
+220 QETEMAKYTAEL

-238 ALGAA
+238 ALGVA
-243 DQQLLAQQVKYIEM
+243 DQELLAQQVKYIEM

-287 TALGDLESIEADG
+287 IALGDTESVEADG

-308 ILFPTGAYKLSAAG
+308 ILFPTGSYKLSAAG
-322 KKQLR
+322 KKQLHA
-327 IISAVIKE
+327 IADVIKE
-335 MENKIPSEIEWII
+335 METKIPSDIDWII

-363 RAYSNNME
+363 RAYSNNMQ
-371 LSLLRATAVVNELVR
+371 LSLLRATAVVNELVH
-386 DGVQR
+386 DGVLK
-391 KRLVPT
+391 KRLVPS

-406 PNTDKTNMQK
+406 PNTDATNMQK

>member
-56 LKQMN
+56 LKKIN
-61 ADQVAQIKQMTA
+61 ASQVAQINQMTA

-94 EIDSKNLSMI
+94 EIDSQNLSMI
-104 DIINAYENEVSKIKA
+104 DIINAYENEVSKVKA
-119 SDDAARREV
+119 SDDAAQREV
-128 ADLREQLTQTIA
+128 ANLREQLAQANA

-149 EQRRELQEKMQ
+149 KQRRELQDQMQ
-160 EQVNL
+160 KQVNV
-165 QQELL
+165 QQELIGL
-170 AAQETE
+170 QESEMNSQAA
-176 MASQREKL
+176 KL
-184 DAQNQQIDAQNKQ
+184 SAL
-197 MAEQQEKMNAQQ
+197 E
-209 EQMSTQQAKMN
+209 S
-220 EQETEMAKYTAEL
+220 EMAKYTAEL
-233 QRLNA
+233 ERLNA

-243 DQQLLAQQVKYIEM
+243 DSELLAQQAKYIEM

-287 TALGDLESIEADG
+287 IALGNIESVTADG

-308 ILFPTGAYKLSAAG
+308 ILFKTGSYRLSDAG
-322 KKQLR
+322 KKQLK
-327 IISAVIKE
+327 IISNVIKE
-335 MENKIPSEIEWII
+335 METKIPSEIEWII

-356 KPVVAGN
+356 KPVVPGN

-371 LSLLRATAVVNELVR
+371 LSLLRATAVVNELVH
-386 DGVQR
+386 DGVAR
-391 KRLVPT
+391 KRLVPS

-406 PNTDKTNMQK
+406 PNTDKANMQK

>member
-56 LKQMN
+56 LKQIN
-61 ADQVAQIKQMTA
+61 AAQVAQINQMNA

-94 EIDSKNLSMI
+94 EIDSQNLSMI
-104 DIINAYENEVSKIKA
+104 DVINAYENEVSKVKA

-128 ADLREQLTQTIA
+128 ASLREQLEQA
-140 IKDQLAELE
+140 NAVKEQLAELE
-149 EQRRELQEKMQ
+149 KQRRELQDKMQ
-160 EQVNL
+160 KQVDV
-165 QQELL
+165 QQELIGL
-170 AAQETE
+170 QE
-176 MASQREKL
+176 S
-184 DAQNQQIDAQNKQ
+184 
-197 MAEQQEKMNAQQ
+197 
-209 EQMSTQQAKMN
+209 
-220 EQETEMAKYTAEL
+220 EMAKYTAEL
-233 QRLNA
+233 ERLNA

-243 DQQLLAQQVKYIEM
+243 DQELLAQQVKYIEM
-257 SNNLNKALADKV
+257 SNSLNKALADKV

-287 TALGDLESIEADG
+287 IALGDTESVTADG

-308 ILFPTGAYKLSAAG
+308 ILFPTGSYRLSDAG
-322 KKQLR
+322 KKQLKL
-327 IISAVIKE
+327 ISDVIRD
-335 MENKIPSEIEWII
+335 MEKKIPSDIEWII

-356 KPVVAGN
+356 KPVVPGN

-371 LSLLRATAVVNELVR
+371 LSLLRATAVVNELVKN
-386 DGVQR
+386 GVER

-406 PNTDKTNMQK
+406 PNTDKANMQK

>member
-56 LKQMN
+56 LKQIN
-61 ADQVAQIKQMTA
+61 AAQVAQINQMNA

-94 EIDSKNLSMI
+94 EIDSQNLSMI
-104 DIINAYENEVSKIKA
+104 DVINAYENEVSKVKA

-128 ADLREQLTQTIA
+128 ASLREQLEQANA
-140 IKDQLAELE
+140 IKEQLAELE
-149 EQRRELQEKMQ
+149 KQRHELQDKMQ
-160 EQVNL
+160 KQVDV
-165 QQELL
+165 QQELIGL
-170 AAQETE
+170 QE
-176 MASQREKL
+176 S
-184 DAQNQQIDAQNKQ
+184 
-197 MAEQQEKMNAQQ
+197 
-209 EQMSTQQAKMN
+209 
-220 EQETEMAKYTAEL
+220 EMAKYTAEL
-233 QRLNA
+233 ERLNA

-243 DQQLLAQQVKYIEM
+243 DQELLAQQVKYIEM

-287 TALGDLESIEADG
+287 IALGDTESVTADG

-308 ILFPTGAYKLSAAG
+308 ILFPTGSYRLSDAG
-322 KKQLR
+322 KKQLKL
-327 IISAVIKE
+327 ISDVIQD
-335 MENKIPSEIEWII
+335 MEKKIPSDIEWII

-356 KPVVAGN
+356 KPVVPGN

-371 LSLLRATAVVNELVR
+371 LSLLRATAVVNELVKN
-386 DGVQR
+386 GVER

-406 PNTDKTNMQK
+406 PNTDKANMQK